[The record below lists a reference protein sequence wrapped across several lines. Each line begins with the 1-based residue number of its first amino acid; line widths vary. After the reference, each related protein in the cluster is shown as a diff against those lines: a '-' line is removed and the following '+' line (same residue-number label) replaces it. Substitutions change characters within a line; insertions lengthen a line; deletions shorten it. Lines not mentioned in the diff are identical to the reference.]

1 MSRQFDT
8 TAGAD
13 YITFSPG
20 GAPIDQ
26 GPITVAVLAK
36 ANSVAGFTMWTCRG
50 SKTGTAIWGFLTS
63 NNAGPKLFAENDFG
77 SGVSGLSTSWRWYV
91 MSKASGG
98 ASIPRIHVWDLSG
111 AWTHTDNTA
120 GVADGTG
127 PIDTI
132 YVGGNGSGTNGWRGS
147 IACVA
152 TWSSALSDAAIEA
165 AMTLRAADV
174 FGATPG
180 WMIRLNQSST
190 ATSVTDDTG
199 GGGNQS
205 AITGTSID
213 ADDPP
218 GFSYALTNTVSGDAA
233 QTDTFTGTAGAA
245 VDRPATAAQTTA
257 LAGTVTAD
265 APRGTTAAQTV
276 ALAGSATGQVVA
288 YSSASQTI
296 TFAGAVQPEPDAIA
310 ASRGNWNSLLSIY
323 RQNEA
328 DTRQFL
334 TNPIVECPFHLY
346 PLEPGRVPGTLHC
359 KFGGELFDIHGNPV
373 PI

>member
-26 GPITVAVLAK
+26 GPITIAVLAK

-98 ASIPRIHVWDLSG
+98 ASIPRVHVWDLSG

-180 WMIRLNQSST
+180 WMIRLNQGST

-218 GFSYALTNTVSGDAA
+218 GFSYALTNTVSGN
-233 QTDTFTGTAGAA
+233 
-245 VDRPATAAQTTA
+245 
-257 LAGTVTAD
+257 
-265 APRGTTAAQTV
+265 AAQTV
-276 ALAGSATGQVVA
+276 ALAGTATGQVVA
-288 YSSASQTI
+288 NASVTQTLGFTGI
-296 TFAGAVQPEPDAIA
+296 VQPEPSVVA
-310 ASRGNWNSLLSIY
+310 ATRRGNWNSLLSIY